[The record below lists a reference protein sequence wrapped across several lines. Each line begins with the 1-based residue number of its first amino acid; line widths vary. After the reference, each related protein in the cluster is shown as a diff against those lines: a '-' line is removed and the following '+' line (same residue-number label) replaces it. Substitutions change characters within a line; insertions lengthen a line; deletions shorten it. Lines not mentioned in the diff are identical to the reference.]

1 MPSTTYDDTNLGS
14 AVSTKEQK
22 FAGASLISPAEHPL
36 YSSLNKVSLKSTTQ
50 SWFLDDFAA
59 PRIDPVA
66 EGVNPSTYED
76 GNEFIGEVFNYTH
89 TLERTGQITDDFALT
104 DSYVDTSLAR
114 VKQKKSTEIFRDV
127 EKLCFDETA
136 RATGSKGG
144 VARRTEGIAGQLTVT
159 SSVFSDAP
167 EYLIP
172 TAQVINATAPTET
185 TVNNALKSVAD
196 KSGSMADLMVYADSG
211 WMHEFTK
218 NVLRVDAA
226 TEADKLR
233 VNIDGNS
240 ATVNLRLKVYDG
252 ISGKI
257 TLAMTNPLCSNDSTN
272 LDTALFLN
280 RKNVKI
286 GHLGANISINDEPVR
301 HGTREFSIR
310 TKVMPMVTNPLSC
323 VNWQSTS

>member
-1 MPSTTYDDTNLGS
+1 MASNTYDDTNLGS

-36 YSSLNKVSLKSTTQ
+36 YSCLNKVSLNSTTQ
-50 SWFLDDFAA
+50 SWFLDDYAA

-104 DSYVDTSLAR
+104 DSYVDTSL
-114 VKQKKSTEIFRDV
+114 
-127 EKLCFDETA
+127 
-136 RATGSKGG
+136 GSKGG
-144 VARRTEGIAGQLTVT
+144 VARRTEGIAGQLTT
-159 SSVFSDAP
+159 GSSVFADAP

-172 TAQVINATAPTET
+172 SAQVVASGAPTET
-185 TVNNALKSVAD
+185 TVNNVLKSVAD
-196 KSGSMADLMVYADSG
+196 NSGSMADLMVFADSA
-211 WMHEFTK
+211 WMHSFTK
-218 NVLRVDAA
+218 NVMRI
-226 TEADKLR
+226 EASGVNDLLK

-252 ISGKI
+252 ISGKV
-257 TLAMTNPLCSNDSTN
+257 TLVLTNPLCSSDATN

-280 RKNVKI
+280 KKNVKV

-323 VNWQSTS
+323 ANWLSI

>member
-1 MPSTTYDDTNLGS
+1 MASNTYDDTNLGS

-36 YSSLNKVSLKSTTQ
+36 YSCLNKVSLKSTTQ
-50 SWFLDDFAA
+50 SWFLDDYAA

-127 EKLCFDETA
+127 EKLLFDSTA

-144 VARRTEGIAGQLTVT
+144 VARRTEGIAGQLTT
-159 SSVFSDAP
+159 GSSVFADAP

-172 TAQVINATAPTET
+172 ATQVVASGAPTET
-185 TVNNALKSVAD
+185 TVNNVLKSVAD
-196 KSGSMADLMVYADSG
+196 NSGSMADLMVFADSA
-211 WMHEFTK
+211 WMHSFTK
-218 NVLRVDAA
+218 NVMRI
-226 TEADKLR
+226 EASGVNDLLK

-252 ISGKI
+252 ISGKV
-257 TLAMTNPLCSNDSTN
+257 TLVMTNPLCSSDATN

-280 RKNVKI
+280 KKNVKV

-323 VNWQSTS
+323 ANWLSI

>member
-1 MPSTTYDDTNLGS
+1 MASNTYDQENLGS

-50 SWFLDDFAA
+50 SWFLDDYAA

-114 VKQKKSTEIFRDV
+114 VKQKKSTEIFRDI

-144 VARRTEGIAGQLTVT
+144 VARRTEGISGQLTVG

-172 TAQVINATAPTET
+172 TAQVITATAPTET
-185 TVNNALKSVAD
+185 TINNALKSVAD
-196 KSGSMADLMVYADSG
+196 NSGSMADLMVYADSG

-218 NVLRVDAA
+218 NVLRNNAA
-226 TEADKLR
+226 SEADKLR
-233 VNIDGNS
+233 VNIDGKS
-240 ATVNLRLKVYDG
+240 AAVNLRLKVYDG

-257 TLAMTNPLCSNDSTN
+257 TLAMTNPLCSRDTTN

>member
-1 MPSTTYDDTNLGS
+1 MASNTYDDTNLGS

-50 SWFLDDFAA
+50 SWFLDDYAA

-144 VARRTEGIAGQLTVT
+144 VARRTEGISGQLTRT

-172 TAQVINATAPTET
+172 LAQVITATVPTET
-185 TVNNALKSVAD
+185 TVNDALKSVSD
-196 KSGSMADLMVYADSG
+196 NSGSMADLMVYADSG
-211 WMHEFTK
+211 WLHTFTK
-218 NVLRVDAA
+218 KVMRQLD
-226 TEADKLR
+226 TENDLLR

-240 ATVNLRLKVYDG
+240 AKVTLRMKIYEG
-252 ISGKI
+252 ISGKA
-257 TLAMTNPLCSNDSTN
+257 TLVMTNPLCSRDTTN

-280 RKNVKI
+280 RQNVKI

-323 VNWQSTS
+323 VNWKSTT

>member
-1 MPSTTYDDTNLGS
+1 MASNTYDDQNLGS

-36 YSSLNKVSLKSTTQ
+36 YSSLNKCSLKSTTQ
-50 SWFLDDFAA
+50 SWFLDDYAA

-89 TLERTGQITDDFALT
+89 TLERTGQVTDDFALT

-127 EKLCFDETA
+127 EKLLFDETA

-144 VARRTEGIAGQLTVT
+144 VARRTEGIAGQLTAG
-159 SSVFSDAP
+159 SSVFGDAP
-167 EYLIP
+167 EYVIP
-172 TAQVINATAPTET
+172 SAQVISATAPTET
-185 TVNNALKSVAD
+185 TINDALKSVAD
-196 KSGSMADLMVYADSG
+196 NSGSMADLMVYADSG

-218 NVLRVDAA
+218 NVLRNNAA
-226 TEADKLR
+226 SEADKLR
-233 VNIDGNS
+233 VNIDGTS
-240 ATVNLRLKVYDG
+240 AKVDLRLKVYDG
-252 ISGKI
+252 ISGKV
-257 TLAMTNPLCSNDSTN
+257 TLTMTNPLCSRDTTN

-280 RKNVKI
+280 RKNVKV

-301 HGTREFSIR
+301 HGTKEFSIR
-310 TKVMPMVTNPLSC
+310 TKVMPMVTNPKSC